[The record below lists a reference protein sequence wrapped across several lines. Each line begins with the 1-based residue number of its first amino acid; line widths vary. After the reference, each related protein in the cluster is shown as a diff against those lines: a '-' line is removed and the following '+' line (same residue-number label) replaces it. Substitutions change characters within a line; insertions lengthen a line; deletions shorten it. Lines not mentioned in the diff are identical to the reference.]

1 MKTQVLYGKS
11 EIEINVPDDSTIIE
25 PQNIDAIQDYE
36 STIKNVLRN
45 PTNSKPLKEM
55 VNSNDIVS
63 IVISDITRPTP
74 NHILVP
80 LLIKELNH
88 VPREN
93 FVIINGTGTHRDQT
107 RDELIQMLGEDIV
120 NSVKIVHNHCS
131 EKESLAK
138 VGHSQYGCDVYLNKA
153 YVESDFKIV
162 TGFIE
167 PHFFAGFSGGPK
179 GIMPGI
185 AGLETIQ
192 TFHNAKM
199 IGDPR
204 STWGNLEDNPVQDM
218 AREVNRMCKPDFLL
232 NVALNKSKEITAAF
246 AGEIFDTHKEGCAY
260 VKDHAMFKCDQR
272 FDIVIAS
279 NSGYPLD
286 QNLYQT
292 VKGMSAASK
301 VVKKDGH
308 IIMVSECADGFPDH
322 GKFAE
327 IFKMADTPQG
337 ILELIHNPN
346 FKEVDQWQVQ
356 KQASIQTFANVHV
369 YSELTDQQLK
379 DSMLIP
385 TSNIEHTIQELE
397 HRYGRKLTIGV
408 MPQGPLTIP
417 YVEDKE

>member
-1 MKTQVLYGKS
+1 MITKVLYGKS
-11 EIEINVPDDSTIIE
+11 EIDVEVPDDSTVIE
-25 PQNIDAIQDYE
+25 PLNIDPVE
-36 STIKNVLRN
+36 NVEGTIKDVLQH
-45 PTNSKPLKEM
+45 PTNSKPLKDM
-55 VNSNDIVS
+55 VKSSDTVS

-80 LLIKELNH
+80 LLMEELSH

-107 RDELIQMLGEDIV
+107 REELISMLGEDIV
-120 NSVKIVHNHCS
+120 DTVKIVHNHCN
-131 EKESLAK
+131 EKESLTK
-138 VGHSQYGCDVYLNKA
+138 VGHSQYGCDVYLNKD

-185 AGLETIQ
+185 AGIETIQ
-192 TFHNAKM
+192 TFHNAQM

-204 STWGNLEDNPVQDM
+204 STWGNLDDNPVQNM
-218 AREVNRMCKPDFLL
+218 AREVNKMCKPHFML
-232 NVALNKSKEITAAF
+232 NVALNKDKEITAAF
-246 AGEIFDTHKEGCAY
+246 GGEVFEAHKQGCAY
-260 VKDHAMFKCDQR
+260 VKEHAMFKCDQR
-272 FDIVIAS
+272 FDVVIAS

-301 VVKKDGH
+301 VVKEGGN

-337 ILELIHNPN
+337 ILDLIHDPN
-346 FKEVDQWQVQ
+346 FSEVDQWQVQ
-356 KQASIQTFANVHV
+356 KQASIQTFANVYV

-379 DSMLIP
+379 DSMLNP
-385 TSNIEHTIQELE
+385 TSDIEKTLQELE
-397 HRYGRKLTIGV
+397 ESYGRPLTIGV

-417 YVEDKE
+417 YVENE

>member
-1 MKTQVLYGKS
+1 MLTKVLYGKS
-11 EIEINVPDDSTIIE
+11 EIDVEVPDDSTVIE
-25 PQNIDAIQDYE
+25 PLNIDPVE
-36 STIKNVLRN
+36 NVEGTIKDVLQH
-45 PTNSKPLKEM
+45 PTNSKPLKDM
-55 VNSNDIVS
+55 VKSSDTVS

-80 LLIKELNH
+80 LLMEELSH

-107 RDELIQMLGEDIV
+107 REELISMLGEDIV
-120 NSVKIVHNHCS
+120 DTVKIVHNHCN
-131 EKESLAK
+131 EKESLTK
-138 VGHSQYGCDVYLNKA
+138 VGHSQYGCDVYLNKD

-185 AGLETIQ
+185 AGIETIQ
-192 TFHNAKM
+192 TFHNAQM

-204 STWGNLEDNPVQDM
+204 STWGNLDDNPVQNM
-218 AREVNRMCKPDFLL
+218 AREVNKMCKPHFML
-232 NVALNKSKEITAAF
+232 NVALNKDKEITAAF
-246 AGEIFDTHKEGCAY
+246 GGEVFEAHKQGCAY
-260 VKDHAMFKCDQR
+260 VKEHAMFKCDQR
-272 FDIVIAS
+272 FDVVIAS

-301 VVKKDGH
+301 VVKEGGN

-337 ILELIHNPN
+337 ILDLIHDPN
-346 FKEVDQWQVQ
+346 FSEVDQWQVQ
-356 KQASIQTFANVHV
+356 KQASIQTFANVYV

-379 DSMLIP
+379 DSMLNP
-385 TSNIEHTIQELE
+385 TSDIEKTLQELE
-397 HRYGRKLTIGV
+397 ESYGRPLTIGV

-417 YVEDKE
+417 YVENE

>member
-1 MKTQVLYGKS
+1 MITKVLYGKS
-11 EIEINVPDDSTIIE
+11 EVDVEVPDDSTVIE
-25 PQNIDAIQDYE
+25 PLTINPVE
-36 STIKNVLRN
+36 NVEKTIKDVLQN
-45 PTNSKPLKEM
+45 PTDSEPLKDM
-55 VNSNDIVS
+55 VKSSDTVS
-63 IVISDITRPTP
+63 IVISDITPPTP

-80 LLIKELNH
+80 LLMEELSH

-107 RDELIQMLGEDIV
+107 REELISMLGKDIV
-120 NSVKIVHNHCS
+120 DTVKIVHNHCN
-131 EKESLAK
+131 EEESLTL
-138 VGHSQYGCDVYLNKA
+138 VGHSQYGCDVYLNKD

-185 AGLETIQ
+185 AGIETIQ
-192 TFHNAKM
+192 TFHNAQM

-204 STWGNLEDNPVQDM
+204 STWGNLEDNPVQNM
-218 AREVNRMCKPDFLL
+218 AREVNKMCKPHFML
-232 NVALNKSKEITAAF
+232 NVALNKDKKITAAF
-246 AGEIFDTHKEGCAY
+246 GGEVFEAHKQGCAY
-260 VKDHAMFKCDQR
+260 VKEHAMFKCDHR
-272 FDIVIAS
+272 FDVVIAS

-301 VVKKDGH
+301 VVKKGGN

-322 GKFAE
+322 GQFAE

-337 ILELIHNPN
+337 ILDLIHDPN
-346 FKEVDQWQVQ
+346 FAEVDQWQVQ
-356 KQASIQTFANVHV
+356 KQASIQTFANVYV

-379 DSMLIP
+379 DSMLNP
-385 TSNIEHTIQELE
+385 TSNIEQTLQDLE
-397 HRYGRKLTIGV
+397 QSFGRPLTIGV

-417 YVEDKE
+417 YVENE

>member
-1 MKTQVLYGKS
+1 M
-11 EIEINVPDDSTIIE
+11 
-25 PQNIDAIQDYE
+25 
-36 STIKNVLRN
+36 
-45 PTNSKPLKEM
+45 
-55 VNSNDIVS
+55 
-63 IVISDITRPTP
+63 
-74 NHILVP
+74 
-80 LLIKELNH
+80 
-88 VPREN
+88 PREN

-107 RDELIQMLGEDIV
+107 REELIQMLGEDVV
-120 NSVKIVHNHCS
+120 NTVKIVHNHCN
-131 EKESLAK
+131 EAESLTK
-138 VGHSQYGCDVYLNKA
+138 VGESKYGCDVFLNKD
-153 YVESDFKIV
+153 YVDSDFRIV

-185 AGLETIQ
+185 AGIETIQ

-218 AREVNRMCKPDFLL
+218 SREVNRMCKPDFML
-232 NVALNKSKEITAAF
+232 NVALNKNKAITAAF
-246 AGEIFDTHKEGCAY
+246 GGDVFEAHKEGCAY
-260 VKDHAMFKCDQR
+260 VKEHAMFKCNQR
-272 FDIVIAS
+272 FDVVIAS

-301 VVKKDGH
+301 VVKENGN

-337 ILELIHNPN
+337 ILDLIYDPN

-356 KQASIQTFANVHV
+356 KQASIQTFANVYV
-369 YSELTDQQLK
+369 YSELSDQQLK
-379 DSMLIP
+379 DSMLNP
-385 TSNIEHTIQELE
+385 TSDIEATLEELKAS
-397 HRYGRKLTIGV
+397 YGRELSIGV

-417 YVEDKE
+417 YVENEDA